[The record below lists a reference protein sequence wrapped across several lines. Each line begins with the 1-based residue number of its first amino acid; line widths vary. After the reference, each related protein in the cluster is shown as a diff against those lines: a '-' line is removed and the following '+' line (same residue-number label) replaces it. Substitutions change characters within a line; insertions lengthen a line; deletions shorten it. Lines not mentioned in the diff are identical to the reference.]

1 MRWVRL
7 VFWLG
12 LLPALLLTLALRM
25 NTHFVE
31 VSTGAL
37 EERER
42 EQHNEKMLAQAEEQ
56 TRIYLQERNAKRQA
70 LAEDCARRAGRS
82 FGDRYSGAS
91 PALIFV
97 SHRGCGKNCDT
108 EKTAARLADEYHY
121 KGLGVMVIR
130 TRDDDVSARQGGV
143 DTVIIPDCNPLA
155 SGYGD
160 DYFFR
165 HASGAISSSK
175 GDGAGRTGMDAFE
188 PEDFLREKLGLRPL

>member
-12 LLPALLLTLALRM
+12 LLPALLLTVALRM
-25 NTHFVE
+25 SSYFVD
-31 VSTGAL
+31 VKTGAL

-42 EQHNEKMLAQAEEQ
+42 AAHNERMLAVSDEQA
-56 TRIYLQERNAKRQA
+56 RRYNAEFNARRQA
-70 LAEDCARRAGRS
+70 LAEDCVRRAGRS

-97 SHRGCGKNCDT
+97 SHRGCGKDCDT

-130 TRDDDVSARQGGV
+130 TRDDDVGVRQGGV
-143 DTVIIPDCNPLA
+143 DTVIIPDCKPLA
-155 SGYGD
+155 SIYGD

-165 HASGAISSSK
+165 DADGSISSSK
-175 GDGAGRTGMDAFE
+175 GDGAGRNHMEAFE

>member
-1 MRWVRL
+1 MRWIRL
-7 VFWLG
+7 LFWLG
-12 LLPALLLTLALRM
+12 LLPALLLTVALRM

-42 EQHNEKMLAQAEEQ
+42 EKHNEKMLAQAEEQ

-70 LAEDCARRAGRS
+70 LVEDCVRRAGRS
-82 FGDRYSGAS
+82 YSGTS

-97 SHRGCGKNCDT
+97 RYRGCGQDCDT

-121 KGLGVMVIR
+121 KQLGVMVIR
-130 TRDDDVSARQGGV
+130 TEDDDVAARQGGV
-143 DTVIIPDCNPLA
+143 DTVIIPDCKSLA
-155 SGYGD
+155 SHYGD

-165 HASGAISSSK
+165 DAGGAISSSK
-175 GDGAGRTGMDAFE
+175 GDGAGRNGMDAFE